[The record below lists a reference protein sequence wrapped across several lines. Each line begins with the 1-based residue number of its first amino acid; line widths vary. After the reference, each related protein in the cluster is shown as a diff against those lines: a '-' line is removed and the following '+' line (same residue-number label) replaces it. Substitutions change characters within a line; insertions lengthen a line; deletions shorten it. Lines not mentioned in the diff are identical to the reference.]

1 MFELYKKLFK
11 AYHEKTLI
19 KKIIAKIKPY
29 FCGIL
34 LIILNKSKKNIKLH
48 TPKIIETNTLDSHL
62 ASRIFESYKKMKSE
76 QKKTSDLFKP
86 SAIWQLHIDKDY
98 KILKVLQLSWPSTNI
113 IIKLHTLG

>member
-62 ASRIFESYKKMKSE
+62 ASRIFES
-76 QKKTSDLFKP
+76 
-86 SAIWQLHIDKDY
+86 
-98 KILKVLQLSWPSTNI
+98 
-113 IIKLHTLG
+113 